1 MSGGCPRTEA
11 PKGRARLGAG
21 RGPPPYTPLLQ
32 GCSLS
37 FLLSQRGDSSHPPS
51 PAGVQFDIDLPN
63 KKVSIDSEHDVD
75 KLLETLGKTG
85 KAVSYLGPK

>member
-1 MSGGCPRTEA
+1 MPRHKFSVDMACE
-11 PKGRARLGAG
+11 
-21 RGPPPYTPLLQ
+21 
-32 GCSLS
+32 GCSNAVTHVLNK
-37 FLLSQRGDSSHPPS
+37 RG
-51 PAGVQFDIDLPN
+51 GVQFDIDLPN